1 MKVKKEYLVLLTV
14 IIILALYLA
23 LRPTGN
29 NLGGLPQPAALDSAA
44 LNRLV
49 ITDKED
55 TALELVKKDARWFIE
70 PHGYLGD
77 TAKVKNMLKAIS
89 DLTLTA
95 LVSESGNYERYGL
108 APNEKKSVQALSNG
122 DTLRAFDIGRTAP
135 TQQHTF
141 VLLAGDPNVYHAR
154 GQIARTFDHTVEGL
168 RDKTVFD
175 FDKADVTAITLQQ
188 GGRSMTLTQQAHA
201 EPGEA
206 TEPRDPDRTAL
217 TEWRDAA
224 GRTLDQD
231 AVNRLIDGMAR
242 MDCDAY
248 MDDQASERDYA
259 QDQLG
264 DIVFVEL
271 PESGPHSSKAR
282 NSAPVESVKAV
293 SELYMPLAGEVVAV
307 NGALEDQP
315 ELVNSEPYKAA
326 GC

>member
-224 GRTLDQD
+224 GRTVDQD

-248 MDDQASERDYA
+248 MDDQASERLSDARWTVTFETPEGNFTLMVFDRENGEDPDIPALASSNPYA
-259 QDQLG
+259 FFLNADR
-264 DIVFVEL
+264 VERFEASL
-271 PESGPHSSKAR
+271 NA
-282 NSAPVESVKAV
+282 
-293 SELYMPLAGEVVAV
+293 LLD
-307 NGALEDQP
+307 NGNLE
-315 ELVNSEPYKAA
+315 
-326 GC
+326 